1 VTSVG
6 VGLSVRERGG
16 GGILLVGDGCQPVH
30 DVVVCITLVDRDVHH
45 ETGGGGAVS
54 VLLVGLDEDA
64 VAGTDDLDRP
74 AAALAEADALRDE
87 DGCSRGGGAS
97 ACGLRA

>member
-1 VTSVG
+1 
-6 VGLSVRERGG
+6 
-16 GGILLVGDGCQPVH
+16 
-30 DVVVCITLVDRDVHH
+30 
-45 ETGGGGAVS
+45 
-54 VLLVGLDEDA
+54 VLLVGLEEDA